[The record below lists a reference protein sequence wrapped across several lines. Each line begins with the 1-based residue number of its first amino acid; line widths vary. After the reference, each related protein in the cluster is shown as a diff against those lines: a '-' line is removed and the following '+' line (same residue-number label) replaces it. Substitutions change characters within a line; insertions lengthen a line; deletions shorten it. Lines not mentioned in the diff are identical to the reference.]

1 VATRPKIILCEL
13 GAWCDEKNFCSLNSQ
28 ANIGVEKL
36 SNHEHNNPDPA
47 GLVIESIALREQ
59 ELQAMLNQARAEAD
73 LILSEARTQADQ
85 LLKTAGQELLRQA
98 EQKKKEMSDK
108 TAGMREQRISQAQQ
122 EVDNLKQKSQTRRQ
136 QAVEAVVQRV
146 LPEEQ

>member
-1 VATRPKIILCEL
+1 LTSH
-13 GAWCDEKNFCSLNSQ
+13 DQ
-28 ANIGVEKL
+28 
-36 SNHEHNNPDPA
+36 NHQDPA

-59 ELQAMLNQARAEAD
+59 ELQDMLNQARAEAD
-73 LILSEARTQADQ
+73 LILSEARTQADL

-98 EQKKKEMSDK
+98 EQRKNEMAKES
-108 TAGMREQRISQAQQ
+108 AGLREQRISLARQ